1 MKKIFTILAASLV
14 AFSVQAN
21 GPLKELSKLSL
32 RSNTQTTNY
41 LSALSL
47 DGPLL
52 LSSVD
57 RRSRNCFKEG
67 TMVISLGMGV
77 PNLGKSLFKATET
90 LYPNAEVKGVGP
102 FFAKFEYAVSEKVGL
117 GLVIRGLSSSIEYPV
132 EGAVYNENGGYE
144 GDTTYMWKQ
153 SSSHIGVMARFNYHF
168 ATGKKI
174 DPYVG
179 LGIGYGNTTYKWDFG
194 GDEDGVALEI
204 SSLIPIG
211 MEFTVGM
218 RYFFSDN
225 IGAYAEV
232 GLSKSIANF
241 GLAIKI

>member
-1 MKKIFTILAASLV
+1 MKKILTILAASLV

-32 RSNTQTTNY
+32 TSNNQTTNY
-41 LSALSL
+41 LSAMSL
-47 DGPLL
+47 DEPLEL
-52 LSSVD
+52 NSVD

-67 TMVISLGMGV
+67 TMVISLGIGV
-77 PNLGKSLFKATET
+77 PNLGKSLFKVTET
-90 LYPNAEVKGVGP
+90 AYPDAVVKGIGP
-102 FFAKFEYAVSEKVGL
+102 FFAKFEYAVSNKIGL
-117 GLVIRGLSSSIEYPV
+117 GLVIRGLNSSIEYPV
-132 EGAVYNENGGYE
+132 AGSAYNENGGYE

-153 SSSHIGVMARFNYHF
+153 SSSHIGVMGRFNYHF

-179 LGIGYGNTTYKWDFG
+179 LGIGYGNTTYKWDLG
-194 GDEDGVALEI
+194 GDPDGIPLEI
-204 SSLIPIG
+204 SSIIPIG
-211 MEFTVGM
+211 MEFTIGM

-232 GLSKSIANF
+232 GFSKSIANF